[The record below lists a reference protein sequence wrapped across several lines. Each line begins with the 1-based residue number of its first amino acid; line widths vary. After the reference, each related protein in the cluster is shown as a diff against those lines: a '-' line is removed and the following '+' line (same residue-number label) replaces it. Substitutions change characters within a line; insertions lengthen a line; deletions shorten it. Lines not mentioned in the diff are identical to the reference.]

1 MDINHLKTKCAG
13 VQPPLAYINRAHVA
27 SLTRGLHFKKN
38 IYMYNFFFEAGDK
51 SMLQGCLLLKPIFLQ
66 LTPWVMVRDKK

>member
-27 SLTRGLHFKKN
+27 SLTRGLHFKK
-38 IYMYNFFFEAGDK
+38 IFICIIFFLEQETN
-51 SMLQGCLLLKPIFLQ
+51 LCY
-66 LTPWVMVRDKK
+66 RDACF